1 MRIDYN
7 VKTSVERYKLG
18 VGEVEKCNRL
28 SGVFPHI
35 QIASTQ
41 LPVLIPLINAFIFEG
56 KEREH
61 CGPQRS
67 KKKMKALGKA

>member
-1 MRIDYN
+1 MQQAFW
-7 VKTSVERYKLG
+7 S
-18 VGEVEKCNRL
+18 
-28 SGVFPHI
+28 FPTHSDCI
-35 QIASTQ
+35 TQ

-67 KKKMKALGKA
+67 KEKMKALGKA